1 MTFNEKLNEIHQRSI
16 ENQKEFVNV
25 VAAIRS
31 KHPNVEDEMYHLR
44 DRLYKQFTRDLEF
57 FKRLAKYLEENRI
70 PIETEFD
77 PDLFI

>member
-1 MTFNEKLNEIHQRSI
+1 MTYSEKLIEIHQRSI

-25 VAAIRS
+25 VAAIRA
-31 KHPNVEDEMYHLR
+31 KHPNVEDEMYHTR
-44 DRLYKQFTRDLEF
+44 DRLYKQFTRDLEY

-70 PIETEFD
+70 PIETEYN